1 MNSRV
6 LQTGAQS
13 AAIKY
18 LGLSRAFAL
27 SSALNTPAVMM
38 PISILAQTA
47 VMNIFTGLI
56 WNMIDVIEDV
66 VAVAARIKLVMPKVA
81 PQTAPPSSPT
91 FIAAIATGM
100 VTSEISRTGV
110 GIVPKVVVPITI
122 VIAISIPS
130 SVIVAALSFLLFF
143 ILHQLSYGFVRIVR
157 HTYNSTKYRCCQ
169 ELTKGGRWAIINRGN
184 KSDDNGAVVMRI
196 DKFISSQRTDLSRGD
211 VKKLIRAGRVT
222 ADGAVVKSP
231 EHKVSETAEVA
242 VDGEVITYKEHI
254 YLMLN
259 KPQGYVCSA
268 KEGSS
273 PTVYELVPPQFRR
286 RGLFPA
292 GRLDKDTVGFVLM
305 TDDGQLAHEMLS
317 PVHHVPKTYIVTLEG
332 PYREDYENSF
342 AEGLVIDGGEK
353 CLPAEL
359 SPVEGEDRVCRL
371 VLHEGKF
378 HQVKRMFEAVGNRVV
393 FLQRVK
399 IGGLDLC
406 ENLALGEC
414 LEIMHKDVEKLLAGA
429 GTD

>member
-1 MNSRV
+1 
-6 LQTGAQS
+6 
-13 AAIKY
+13 
-18 LGLSRAFAL
+18 
-27 SSALNTPAVMM
+27 
-38 PISILAQTA
+38 
-47 VMNIFTGLI
+47 
-56 WNMIDVIEDV
+56 
-66 VAVAARIKLVMPKVA
+66 
-81 PQTAPPSSPT
+81 
-91 FIAAIATGM
+91 
-100 VTSEISRTGV
+100 
-110 GIVPKVVVPITI
+110 
-122 VIAISIPS
+122 
-130 SVIVAALSFLLFF
+130 
-143 ILHQLSYGFVRIVR
+143 
-157 HTYNSTKYRCCQ
+157 
-169 ELTKGGRWAIINRGN
+169 
-184 KSDDNGAVVMRI
+184 MRI

-317 PVHHVPKTYIVTLEG
+317 PVHHVPKTYIVTLED

-342 AEGLVIDGGEK
+342 AEGLVIDGGDEDVQK
-353 CLPAEL
+353 RHIVGQSHTSCFTQGLGHFLTQPAVPALVALFFFFLKGSGINRYIAEHGD
-359 SPVEGEDRVCRL
+359 SPACYTS
-371 VLHEGKF
+371 
-378 HQVKRMFEAVGNRVV
+378 MAPSS
-393 FLQRVK
+393 
-399 IGGLDLC
+399 
-406 ENLALGEC
+406 
-414 LEIMHKDVEKLLAGA
+414 
-429 GTD
+429 